1 MSYRRNDIKYRRNEA
16 FVDVIENVNLL
27 MSATGIPRHTLTTGT
42 ALRTDV
48 SGQIMMRAFLS
59 GTPECRFGL
68 NDSLLF
74 DATDALPS
82 LGYISQ
88 MSLIAVVS
96 ITPTNPPKPTPAA
109 SPWKIANSTNV

>member
-1 MSYRRNDIKYRRNEA
+1 MSYRRSDIKYRRNEA

-27 MSATGIPRHTLTTGT
+27 MSATGTPQLVANPGT

-82 LGYISQ
+82 SGYIHLAQ
-88 MSLIAVVS
+88 F
-96 ITPTNPPKPTPAA
+96 TD
-109 SPWKIANSTNV
+109 

>member
-1 MSYRRNDIKYRRNEA
+1 MK
-16 FVDVIENVNLL
+16 
-27 MSATGIPRHTLTTGT
+27 GT
-42 ALRTDV
+42 ALRADV

-82 LGYISQ
+82 AGYQ
-88 MSLIAVVS
+88 SLHPSA
-96 ITPTNPPKPTPAA
+96 TD
-109 SPWKIANSTNV
+109 

>member
-27 MSATGIPRHTLTTGT
+27 MSATGTPQLVANAGTT
-42 ALRTDV
+42 LRTDV

-82 LGYISQ
+82 SGYIPRPHL
-88 MSLIAVVS
+88 LIKAGWTTR
-96 ITPTNPPKPTPAA
+96 INPPKPTP
-109 SPWKIANSTNV
+109 VV

>member
-16 FVDVIENVNLL
+16 FVDVIEDVNLL
-27 MSATGIPRHTLTTGT
+27 MSATGT

-82 LGYISQ
+82 SGYY
-88 MSLIAVVS
+88 
-96 ITPTNPPKPTPAA
+96 PNYTNPA
-109 SPWKIANSTNV
+109 V